1 MFSKVSSKNLIANKA
16 KAVHTEVCTDACQ
29 PCDVWIKFARLLL
42 NRIGSSVIIYLCS
55 RARNNQPL
63 LIACKSIKIFQHI
76 QIFMKK
82 IFVFCPFKAKKQPLH
97 HTFFGMYRFA
107 GAKV

>member
-1 MFSKVSSKNLIANKA
+1 MYV
-16 KAVHTEVCTDACQ
+16 Q
-29 PCDVWIKFARLLL
+29 
-42 NRIGSSVIIYLCS
+42 IGSSVIIYLCS

-82 IFVFCPFKAKKQPLH
+82 IFVFYPFKAKN
-97 HTFFGMYRFA
+97 
-107 GAKV
+107 